1 MHIHHNPIGK
11 HSHEHTNVNKDEF
24 LALIQYMVGHNASH
38 ANELAELAV
47 KLDEAGNHEAYHK
60 VMDAVQCFYRGN
72 QFLVEARLGL
82 SE

>member
-1 MHIHHNPIGK
+1 MHIHHN
-11 HSHEHTNVNKDEF
+11 HVDEHTQANKEE
-24 LALIQYMVGHNASH
+24 LMALISYMVGHNASH

-72 QFLVEARLGL
+72 QILIEAKLGMND
-82 SE
+82 